1 MSTLDLFQIG
11 FLVAVVVVGV
21 GGMIV
26 VLFKSKQ

>member
-11 FLVAVVVVGV
+11 FLVAVVIVGV

-26 VLFKSKQ
+26 VLLKSKQ